1 MGKPKLEF
9 KEYHTATS
17 GIFFSIDRVL
27 RHTKSDYQDIL
38 LFENEFWGK
47 VFVLDGLVMSTDR
60 DEFFYHEALTHPP
73 MVISGDINE
82 VLIVGG
88 GDGGT
93 LREVLKYGV
102 KKVIIAE
109 IDVEVLRL
117 AKDFLN
123 MEGTFA
129 DERVFIRVE
138 DGFKVVKEGNKYD
151 VILVDSTD
159 PVGPAEVL
167 FSREFIEGLRESLN
181 EWGFLSMQLG
191 NPLFYKDQIT
201 QTYNIVRQNF
211 KNVKLYASFTPTYPG
226 GFWVFLL
233 AGDGEVSL
241 KRSLPKD
248 NRFLVSGDVLQALLK
263 FEDFIKRFCEIA

>member
-1 MGKPKLEF
+1 MGKPELEF
-9 KEYHTATS
+9 KEYHTTGS

-27 RHTKSDYQDIL
+27 KHVKSEYQDIL

-47 VFVLDGLVMSTDR
+47 VFVLDGLVMSTEK
-60 DEFFYHEALTHPP
+60 DEYFYHEALAHPP
-73 MVISGDINE
+73 MVMSKDINE

-93 LREVLKYGV
+93 LREVLKYDIKRV
-102 KKVIIAE
+102 TIAE

-123 MEGTFA
+123 MEELFA
-129 DERVFIRVE
+129 DEKVFIRVE
-138 DGFKVVKEGNKYD
+138 DGIKVVKEGKKYD
-151 VILVDSTD
+151 VIIVDSTD
-159 PVGPAEVL
+159 PVGPAKVL
-167 FSREFIEGLRESLN
+167 FSKGFIEGLRESLK
-181 EWGFLSMQLG
+181 EGGFLSMQMG

-201 QTYNIVRQNF
+201 QTYNIARQNF

-233 AGDGEVSL
+233 AGNGKISL
-241 KRSLPKD
+241 KRMLPRENK
-248 NRFLVSGDVLQALLK
+248 FLVSENILQALLK